1 MEIKIGCKVSYPRE
15 LFEENHAER
24 QMGVRKI
31 EEEEWRQK
39 GRSGR
44 TRRTTLEMQSN
55 RQMEE
60 RWCDVRLNREKARRS
75 EEDMH
80 WYGRRAEGAKGESTE
95 VELNGM
101 EWRMESASCEQR
113 AGWRQSAIAPLPLPL
128 PLPPCLRALSLCAKW
143 DKLNRDCSKS
153 REISTCRKGKWKK
166 SQKRRGEMGK
176 MSAVLLLKAEARGP
190 LPFPLPFACLSCYR
204 QFWMKYYDKARESR
218 EAHEIVRQRRRGRG

>member
-60 RWCDVRLNREKARRS
+60 RWCDVRLNREKARRRR
-75 EEDMH
+75 DMH

-95 VELNGM
+95 VELNEM

-128 PLPPCLRALSLCAKW
+128 PPCLRALFLCAKW

-153 REISTCRKGKWKK
+153 REISTCRKKKWKK
-166 SQKRRGEMGK
+166 VRSGEGRWGKWAQCSCWRLKR
-176 MSAVLLLKAEARGP
+176 EARS
-190 LPFPLPFACLSCYR
+190 PFPFLLPACLAIGSFEWNTMIK
-204 QFWMKYYDKARESR
+204 QESQER
-218 EAHEIVRQRRRGRG
+218 AAK